1 MSFSA
6 LGAFL
11 WLPLKSYH
19 CAFLPIHSSIPD
31 CLLDTSDPAFYVEP
45 IMKYP
50 KIDPRLFVKNRQ
62 RFSKQLK
69 PNSVA
74 VLNSNDFMPTSAD
87 GYHPFIQQ
95 TDLFY
100 LSGID
105 QEETVLVI
113 YPDAPEKKHK
123 AILFIKKTNEQIA
136 TWEGQKLSK
145 ETAQDIS
152 GIKTVHWT
160 SELDGIL
167 RPLIIQSENIY
178 LNTNEHLRAAV
189 TVETRDTRFLES
201 CRQAFPLHHYER
213 LAPIMHDLRAV
224 KSPLEIEL
232 IKAACS
238 ITAKAFRR
246 LLGFIRPGVW
256 DYEVEAEI
264 VYEFMRNRSSGPA
277 FETIVA
283 SGTDAC
289 TLHYVKND
297 KQCHQGDLV
306 LIDFGAEYAN
316 YAADVTRTVPV
327 NGKFSKRQKEV
338 YNAVLKIQKAAIQML
353 KPGNAL
359 EAYQEKVVQLM
370 EAELIRLG
378 VLKKA
383 DIKKQPADS
392 PLYKKFF
399 PHGASHH
406 LGLDVHD
413 YGDKYRKFEPGMVFT
428 CEPGIYIRD
437 ESIGVRIEND
447 ILITPKGPVDLTET
461 IPREVDEIE
470 DLMNQGK

>member
-1 MSFSA
+1 
-6 LGAFL
+6 
-11 WLPLKSYH
+11 
-19 CAFLPIHSSIPD
+19 
-31 CLLDTSDPAFYVEP
+31 
-45 IMKYP
+45 MKYP
-50 KIDPRLFVKNRQ
+50 KIDPRLFIKNRQ

-69 PNSVA
+69 PKSIA
-74 VLNSNDFMPTSAD
+74 VLNSNDFMPTNAD

-105 QEETVLVI
+105 QEETILVI
-113 YPDAPEKKHK
+113 YPGAPEKKYRE
-123 AILFIKKTNEQIA
+123 ILFIKETNEQIA
-136 TWEGQKLSK
+136 TWEGHNLSK
-145 ETAQDIS
+145 EAARDLS
-152 GIKTVHWT
+152 GIKTVHWI
-160 SELDGIL
+160 SEMDMIL

-178 LNTNEHLRAAV
+178 LNANEHLRAAV
-189 TVETRDTRFLES
+189 TVETRDRRFLEW
-201 CRQAFPLHHYER
+201 CREAFPLHHYER
-213 LAPIMHDLRAV
+213 MAPIMHDLRAV
-224 KSPLEIEL
+224 KSPPEIEL
-232 IKAACS
+232 IKTACS
-238 ITAKAFRR
+238 ITGKAFRR
-246 LLGFIRPGVW
+246 LLGFVRPGVW
-256 DYEVEAEI
+256 EYEVEAEI
-264 VYEFMRNRSSGPA
+264 VHEFMINRSRGPA

-297 KQCHQGDLV
+297 KQCKKGDLV

-327 NGKFSKRQKEV
+327 SGRFSKRQKEV
-338 YNAVLKIQKAAIQML
+338 YNAVLKIQKDAIKML
-353 KPGNAL
+353 IPGNTL
-359 EAYQEKVVQLM
+359 EACQQKVVKLM
-370 EAELIRLG
+370 QTELVRLG

-399 PHGASHH
+399 PHGTSHY

-447 ILITPKGPVDLTET
+447 ILITSKGPVDLSKD
-461 IPREVDEIE
+461 IPREAEEIE
-470 DLMNQGK
+470 ELMNK

>member
-1 MSFSA
+1 
-6 LGAFL
+6 
-11 WLPLKSYH
+11 
-19 CAFLPIHSSIPD
+19 
-31 CLLDTSDPAFYVEP
+31 
-45 IMKYP
+45 MKYP
-50 KIDPRLFVKNRQ
+50 KIDPNLFVQNRQ

-74 VLNSNDFMPTSAD
+74 VFNSNDFMPTNTD
-87 GYHPFIQQ
+87 GTHPFIQQ

-113 YPDAPEKKHK
+113 CPDTPEEKQKE
-123 AILFIKKTNEQIA
+123 ILFIKETNEQIA
-136 TWEGQKLSK
+136 TWEGQKHSK

-167 RPLIIQSENIY
+167 RPLIVQSENIY

-189 TVETRDTRFLES
+189 TVETRDMRFIKR
-201 CRQAFPLHHYER
+201 CRQVFPLHHYER

-232 IKAACS
+232 IKEACS
-238 ITAKAFRR
+238 ITEKAFRR

-256 DYEVEAEI
+256 EYGVEAEI
-264 VYEFMRNRSSGPA
+264 VHEFMRNRSRGPA

-283 SGTDAC
+283 SGTDSC

-297 KQCHQGDLV
+297 KQCNNGDLV

-338 YNAVLKIQKAAIQML
+338 YNAVLKIQKAATQML

-359 EAYQEKVVQLM
+359 EAYQKEVVKLM

-383 DIKKQPADS
+383 DVKKQSEDS

-399 PHGASHH
+399 PHRTSHH

-413 YGDKYRKFEPGMVFT
+413 YGAIYRKFEPGMVFT

-447 ILITPKGPVDLTET
+447 ILITKKGPVDLTET
-461 IPREVDEIE
+461 IPREVEEIE
-470 DLMNQGK
+470 ELMYK

>member
-1 MSFSA
+1 MR
-6 LGAFL
+6 
-11 WLPLKSYH
+11 
-19 CAFLPIHSSIPD
+19 
-31 CLLDTSDPAFYVEP
+31 
-45 IMKYP
+45 YP
-50 KIDPRLFVKNRQ
+50 KIDSRLFVKNRQ
-62 RFSKQLK
+62 RFSKKLK
-69 PNSVA
+69 PNSIA
-74 VLNSNDFMPTSAD
+74 VLNANDFMPTSAD
-87 GYHPFIQQ
+87 GAHPFIQQ

-113 YPDAPEKKHK
+113 CPDAFEKKQK
-123 AILFIKKTNEQIA
+123 EILFIKETNEQIA
-136 TWEGQKLSK
+136 TWEGQKLSRA
-145 ETAQDIS
+145 EAQDIS
-152 GIKTVHWT
+152 GIQTVHWT

-167 RPLIIQSENIY
+167 RPLIIQAQNIY
-178 LNTNEHLRAAV
+178 LNANEHLRAAV
-189 TVETRDTRFLES
+189 TVETRDMRFLAW
-201 CRQAFPLHHYER
+201 CQKAFPLHHYER

-232 IKAACS
+232 IKEACS

-256 DYEVEAEI
+256 EYEIEAEI
-264 VYEFMRNRSSGPA
+264 VHEFMRNRSRGSA

-283 SGTDAC
+283 SGADTC

-297 KQCHQGDLV
+297 KQCQKGDLV
-306 LIDFGAEYAN
+306 LIDFGAEFAN

-338 YNAVLKIQKAAIQML
+338 YNAVLKVQKAAIRML
-353 KPGNAL
+353 KPGNSL
-359 EAYQEKVVQLM
+359 EACQEAVVKLM

-383 DIKKQPADS
+383 DIKKQPEDS

-399 PHGASHH
+399 PHGTSHH
-406 LGLDVHD
+406 MGLDVHD
-413 YGDKYRKFEPGMVFT
+413 YGDKYRKFEPGMVLT

-437 ESIGVRIEND
+437 ESIGVRIESD
-447 ILITPKGPVDLTET
+447 ILITQKGPVDLTEA
-461 IPREVDEIE
+461 IPREVEEIE
-470 DLMNQGK
+470 ELMNK

>member
-1 MSFSA
+1 
-6 LGAFL
+6 
-11 WLPLKSYH
+11 
-19 CAFLPIHSSIPD
+19 
-31 CLLDTSDPAFYVEP
+31 
-45 IMKYP
+45 MKYP
-50 KIDPRLFVKNRQ
+50 EIDPNLFVQNRQ

-74 VLNSNDFMPTSAD
+74 VFNSSDFMPTSAD
-87 GYHPFIQQ
+87 GTHPFIQQ

-100 LSGID
+100 LSGIE

-113 YPDAPEKKHK
+113 CADTPEEKQKE
-123 AILFIKKTNEQIA
+123 ILFIKETNEQIA
-136 TWEGQKLSK
+136 TWEGQKHSK
-145 ETAQDIS
+145 AAAQDIS

-167 RPLIIQSENIY
+167 RPLIVQSENIY

-189 TVETRDTRFLES
+189 TVETRDMRFIKW
-201 CRQAFPLHHYER
+201 CRQVFPLHHYER
-213 LAPIMHDLRAV
+213 VAPIMHDLRAV

-232 IKAACS
+232 IKEACA
-238 ITAKAFRR
+238 ITEKAFRR
-246 LLGFIRPGVW
+246 LLGFIRHGVW
-256 DYEVEAEI
+256 EYEVEAEI
-264 VYEFMRNRSSGPA
+264 VHEFMRNRSRGPA

-283 SGTDAC
+283 SGTDSC

-297 KQCHQGDLV
+297 KQCKKGDLV

-338 YNAVLKIQKAAIQML
+338 YNAVLKIQKAATQML

-359 EAYQEKVVQLM
+359 EAYQKEVVKLM

-378 VLKKA
+378 VLKNA
-383 DIKKQPADS
+383 DVKKQPEDS

-399 PHGASHH
+399 PHGTSHH

-437 ESIGVRIEND
+437 ESIGIRIEND
-447 ILITPKGPVDLTET
+447 ILITQKGPVDLTET
-461 IPREVDEIE
+461 IPREVEEIE

>member
-1 MSFSA
+1 
-6 LGAFL
+6 
-11 WLPLKSYH
+11 
-19 CAFLPIHSSIPD
+19 
-31 CLLDTSDPAFYVEP
+31 
-45 IMKYP
+45 MKYP
-50 KIDPRLFVKNRQ
+50 KIDSRLFVKNRQ

-69 PNSVA
+69 PSSVA
-74 VLNSNDFMPTSAD
+74 ILNANDFMPTSAD
-87 GYHPFIQQ
+87 GTHPFIQQ

-113 YPDAPEKKHK
+113 CPDAFEKKQK
-123 AILFIKKTNEQIA
+123 EILFIKETNEQIA
-136 TWEGQKLSK
+136 TWEGQKLSRA
-145 ETAQDIS
+145 EAQDIS
-152 GIKTVHWT
+152 GIQTVHWT

-167 RPLIIQSENIY
+167 RPLIIQAQNIY
-178 LNTNEHLRAAV
+178 LNANEHLRAAV
-189 TVETRDTRFLES
+189 TVETRDMRFLAW
-201 CRQAFPLHHYER
+201 CQKAFPLHHYER

-232 IKAACS
+232 IKEACS

-256 DYEVEAEI
+256 EYEIEAEI
-264 VYEFMRNRSSGPA
+264 VHEFMRNRSRGSA

-283 SGTDAC
+283 SGADTC

-297 KQCHQGDLV
+297 KQCQKGDLV
-306 LIDFGAEYAN
+306 LIDFGAEFAN

-338 YNAVLKIQKAAIQML
+338 YNAVLKVQKAAIRML
-353 KPGNAL
+353 KPGNSL
-359 EAYQEKVVQLM
+359 EACQEAVVKLM

-383 DIKKQPADS
+383 DIKKQPEDS

-399 PHGASHH
+399 PHGTSHH
-406 LGLDVHD
+406 MGLDVHD
-413 YGDKYRKFEPGMVFT
+413 YGDKYRKFEPGMVLT

-437 ESIGVRIEND
+437 ESIGVRIESD
-447 ILITPKGPVDLTET
+447 ILITQKGPVDLTEA
-461 IPREVDEIE
+461 IPREVEEIE
-470 DLMNQGK
+470 ELMNK